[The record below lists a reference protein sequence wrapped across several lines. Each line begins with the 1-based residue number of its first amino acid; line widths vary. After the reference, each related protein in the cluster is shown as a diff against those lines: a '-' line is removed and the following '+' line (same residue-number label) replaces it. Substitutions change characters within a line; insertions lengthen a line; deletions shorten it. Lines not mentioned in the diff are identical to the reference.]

1 MARIKIP
8 PFLHSGD
15 KIGIVAPASAINYND
30 IIPGIKFLKKKW
42 NLEVLE
48 GKTLKSTFN
57 QFSASDQDRLDD
69 LQKMLDDPS
78 IKAVIAA
85 RGGYGSSRIMDGID
99 FTNFIESPKWV
110 IGFSDLTAL
119 HSRLYT
125 LGFASVHGHMV
136 KSMMQ
141 EGASDARE
149 SLRKLLFGELSEY
162 TIEAH
167 SLNRTGDVK
176 GELVGGNLCLL
187 AHMIG
192 SETDIDTA
200 GKILFIEDVS
210 EYLYNLDRM
219 MIQLKRA
226 GKLGK
231 LAGLIVGQFSDMKDN
246 SRPAF
251 GKDAYQIIHEHVS
264 EYKYPVAF
272 NFPVGHVADN
282 RALAVGMS
290 SNLSVQQDFVKFAY
304 HSNQTI
310 Y

>member
-1 MARIKIP
+1 MTKIKTP
-8 PFLHSGD
+8 PFLQSGD

-30 IIPGIKFLKKKW
+30 IIPGIVFLKNEW

-48 GKTLKSTFN
+48 GKTLKSAFN

-69 LQKMLDDPS
+69 IQKMLDDPS
-78 IKAVIAA
+78 VKAVIAA
-85 RGGYGSSRIMDGID
+85 RGGYGCSRIMDGID

-119 HSRLYT
+119 HSRIYT

-141 EGASDARE
+141 EGAGDARE

-162 TIEAH
+162 MLSAH
-167 SLNRTGDVK
+167 SLNRTGDAK
-176 GELVGGNLCLL
+176 GELIGGNLCLL

-200 GKILFIEDVS
+200 GKILFIEDVN

-226 GKLGK
+226 GKLEK

-246 SRPAF
+246 ARPAF
-251 GKDAYQIIHEHVS
+251 GKDANQIIYEHVS
-264 EYKYPVAF
+264 EFNYPVAF

-290 SNLSVQQDFVKFAY
+290 SNLSVQKNFVKFGY
-304 HSNQTI
+304 HSNQTF

>member
-1 MARIKIP
+1 MTKIKIP
-8 PFLHSGD
+8 PFLQSGD

-30 IIPGIKFLKKKW
+30 IIPGIEFLKNEW
-42 NLEVLE
+42 NLEVQE
-48 GKTLKSTFN
+48 GKTLKSAFN

-69 LQKMLDDPS
+69 IQKMLDDTS
-78 IKAVIAA
+78 VKAVIAA
-85 RGGYGSSRIMDGID
+85 RGGYGCSRIMDGID
-99 FTNFIESPKWV
+99 FTNFVESPKWV

-141 EGASDARE
+141 EGAGDARE

-162 TIEAH
+162 MLGAH
-167 SLNRTGDVK
+167 SLNRTGDAK
-176 GELVGGNLCLL
+176 GELIGGNLCLL

-192 SETDIDTA
+192 SETDIDTV
-200 GKILFIEDVS
+200 GKILFIEDVN

-226 GKLGK
+226 GKLEK

-251 GKDAYQIIHEHVS
+251 GKDANQIIYEHVS
-264 EYKYPVAF
+264 EYNYPVAF

-290 SNLSVQQDFVKFAY
+290 SNLSVQKGGVKFGY
-304 HSNQTI
+304 HSSQTF